1 MTRSLRRYCAQSFS
15 RPFLGSSTKKG
26 EGKATSPFFVLG
38 TRTFG
43 RNLALCAVRFRI
55 DVAAED
61 VNFPPVAAR
70 VLDPHFVLQR
80 IAARASHFVLGL
92 VAGCLQSRFSCSH
105 LLERRHPN

>member
-15 RPFLGSSTKKG
+15 RPFLGNSIEKG
-26 EGKATSPFFVLG
+26 EGKATSPFCVLG
-38 TRTFG
+38 TPTFG

-61 VNFPPVAAR
+61 VNFPAIAGR

-80 IAARASHFVLGL
+80 TAARASHLILGL
-92 VAGCLQSRFSCSH
+92 ETGSIEPRLCR
-105 LLERRHPN
+105 